1 MKKDRASQPLSPPPA
16 IAYVCKKAQVT
27 EATARVIASMT
38 GFSLPDEWRHLAV
51 ESAQVSASSAWE
63 AHR

>member
-1 MKKDRASQPLSPPPA
+1 MEKDHSSQHSSPPPA
-16 IAYVCKKAQVT
+16 IAFVCKKAQVT

-51 ESAQVSASSAWE
+51 EPAQVINAVAWRR
-63 AHR
+63 A